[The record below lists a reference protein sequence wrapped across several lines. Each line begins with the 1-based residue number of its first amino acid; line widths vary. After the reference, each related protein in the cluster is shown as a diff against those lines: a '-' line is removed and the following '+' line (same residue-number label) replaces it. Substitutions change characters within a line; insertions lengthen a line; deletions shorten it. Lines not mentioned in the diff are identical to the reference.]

1 MRSKA
6 KNAVPMA
13 KFFQSDA
20 NYIAERIGELHCHA
34 VLHDGELCAKLNRA
48 RIGGMIEV
56 LGRMRL
62 AVDCRWNEYDPNVLV
77 MTDEE
82 FVELKARMA
91 AASKGNAKEGK

>member
-13 KFFQSDA
+13 KFYQSDA

-56 LGRMRL
+56 LNRMQL
-62 AVDCRWNEYDPNVLV
+62 TADCRWNDYDRAVLV
-77 MTDEE
+77 MTDVE
-82 FVELKARMA
+82 FVEHKARMA
-91 AASKGNAKEGK
+91 AASKGNAKEGV

>member
-62 AVDCRWNEYDPNVLV
+62 AVDCRWNECDPNVNILTESDYLDRRGA
-77 MTDEE
+77 MS
-82 FVELKARMA
+82 
-91 AASKGNAKEGK
+91 ASNGNAKEGK

>member
-56 LGRMRL
+56 LGRMGL
-62 AVDCRWNEYDPNVLV
+62 AVDCRWDEYNHCVLI
-77 MTDEE
+77 MTNRE
-82 FVELKARMA
+82 FLEHKARMA

>member
-20 NYIAERIGELHCHA
+20 LYIAERIGELHCHA

-77 MTDEE
+77 LTDSEY
-82 FVELKARMA
+82 LDLRAAM
-91 AASKGNAKEGK
+91 AASKGNAKGGK

>member
-56 LGRMRL
+56 LNRMQL
-62 AVDCRWNEYDPNVLV
+62 TVCCRWNDYDRNVLV
-77 MTDEE
+77 MTDDE
-82 FVELKARMA
+82 FIEHKARMA